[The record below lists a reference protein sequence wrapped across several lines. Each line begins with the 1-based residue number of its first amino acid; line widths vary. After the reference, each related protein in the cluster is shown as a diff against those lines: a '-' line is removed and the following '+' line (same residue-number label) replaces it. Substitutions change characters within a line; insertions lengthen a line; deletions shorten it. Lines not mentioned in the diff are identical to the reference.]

1 MEYSLL
7 NLSTG
12 KVSLTKSDK
21 GEWIANYGNI
31 STSSDTNIKISIKP
45 EVEGLVFNKNV
56 FSSCGCTTPKL
67 EEQEDGSQLLKIHY
81 SNKQKGTFTKTV
93 KVTYKINKQE
103 RSIVIKIKGAV
114 N

>member
-7 NLSTG
+7 NLS
-12 KVSLTKSDK
+12 KDKISLTKSGS
-21 GEWIANYGNI
+21 GEWIANYGSI
-31 STSSDTNIKISIKP
+31 KTSTDTNIKISIKP
-45 EVEGLVFNKNV
+45 EIEGIIFNKSV

-81 SNKQKGTFTKTV
+81 SNKSKGTFTKTV
-93 KVTYKINKQE
+93 KVTYQIGKKRE
-103 RSIVIKIKGAV
+103 SIIIKIKGTV